1 MVLALLANNLYGTSQ
16 LFKMPQSKF
25 RWLSRK
31 EISRINWST
40 VDADNDLGYFVECS
54 LHYPIEIREHT
65 KDFPLCAEN
74 KIITY
79 DMLSEY
85 QKNFLKRAYGKSC
98 YSQKKLTATFLDRNK
113 MYVKLN
119 RILQYIKR
127 CQVFFFLKLIL
138 NQI

>member
-1 MVLALLANNLYGTSQ
+1 
-16 LFKMPQSKF
+16 MPQSKF

-31 EISRINWST
+31 EISGINWST
-40 VDADNDLGYFVECS
+40 VDADNDLGYFVECT

-85 QKNFLKRAYGKSC
+85 QKQF
-98 YSQKKLTATFLDRNK
+98 
-113 MYVKLN
+113 M
-119 RILQYIKR
+119 
-127 CQVFFFLKLIL
+127 
-138 NQI
+138 

>member
-1 MVLALLANNLYGTSQ
+1 
-16 LFKMPQSKF
+16 MPQSKF

-31 EISRINWST
+31 EISGINWST
-40 VDADNDLGYFVECS
+40 VDADNDLGYFVECT

-85 QKNFLKRAYGKSC
+85 QKKFLKRAYGNPA
-98 YSQKKLTATFLDRNK
+98 TAKRNLLPLSWTGTKCMLNSIKFCNISSDVKYVFL
-113 MYVKLN
+113 
-119 RILQYIKR
+119 
-127 CQVFFFLKLIL
+127 LKLLL